1 MTETGPRWVT
11 VATFAARYLAE
22 IPIQT
27 LEAQGIPVLM
37 KGEEPGIWGPAFS
50 GPTSHGL
57 ELQVPQAAEEDARE
71 ILAELE
77 SGADEG
83 AWEAED

>member
-1 MTETGPRWVT
+1 MRDEAPRWVT
-11 VATFAARYLAE
+11 VATYAARYLAE

-27 LEAQGIPVLM
+27 LKGNGIPVIV

-57 ELQVPQAAEEDARE
+57 ELQVPEPLVEEARE
-71 ILAELE
+71 LLGETTGE
-77 SGADEG
+77 DE
-83 AWEAED
+83 ETFDR